1 MRVFLLGTET
11 TYYSVGPNLMALG
24 TIYCHLQ
31 VLASSNQKTVLTIVY
46 LKRQLE
52 FGGRLHKLKYSTST
66 NVCMPWGY
74 PSVGSRPDFS
84 KQAGLLIRV
93 GQKGKGSSFP
103 CKWFKYGSQSQ
114 TSQKKHSQG
123 LDSLPSEHSPA
134 ASGMGRELRNSLHR
148 WPSAASSAAHGEA
161 HRMIKALPGQHE
173 GWVSKANWLLIFK

>member
-66 NVCMPWGY
+66 NVCMP
-74 PSVGSRPDFS
+74 
-84 KQAGLLIRV
+84 
-93 GQKGKGSSFP
+93 
-103 CKWFKYGSQSQ
+103 
-114 TSQKKHSQG
+114 
-123 LDSLPSEHSPA
+123 
-134 ASGMGRELRNSLHR
+134 
-148 WPSAASSAAHGEA
+148 
-161 HRMIKALPGQHE
+161 
-173 GWVSKANWLLIFK
+173 